1 MMESAKQYRDEAAKL
16 DQRAQESFERCDTDG
31 FLSQW
36 ASQESARKCRIQ
48 ADIIEKGGVECFTG
62 LYEGDR
68 RVKARFGSSTHYGQI
83 SFWWLLHEDEAD
95 LIQRR
100 GKKFLPTGEKSRVQ
114 KQLGLSERF
123 EYAPAEAAFNR
134 NGRACF
140 TRSGDKW
147 GQDAKLTEGAA

>member
-1 MMESAKQYRDEAAKL
+1 MKTAKQYRDEAAQL
-16 DQRAQESFERCDTDG
+16 DQRAADSFERCDTDG

-36 ASQESARKCRIQ
+36 ASQESAHKCRIQ
-48 ADIIEKGGVECFTG
+48 ADIVENGGVWGFTG

-83 SFWWLLHEDEAD
+83 SFWWLLHDDEVD

-123 EYAPAEAAFNR
+123 EDAPAEAAFNQ
-134 NGRACF
+134 NGRACV
-140 TRSGDKW
+140 TRSGDRW
-147 GQDAKLTEGAA
+147 GQDAKLSEGAA